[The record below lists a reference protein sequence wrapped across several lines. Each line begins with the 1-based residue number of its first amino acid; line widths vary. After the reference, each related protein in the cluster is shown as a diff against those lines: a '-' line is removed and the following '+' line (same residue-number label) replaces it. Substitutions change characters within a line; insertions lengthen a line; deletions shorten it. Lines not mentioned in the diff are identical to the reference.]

1 VIESPNRDLLLRVA
15 NRLEPLLDELV
26 FVGGQVTELHITDP
40 IAEHVR
46 PTDDVDVICEVASRS
61 EYYYLGQRLKK
72 LGFTEDVTEG
82 APICRWRAGEDVVD
96 VMPTDEEIL
105 RFKSAWYPLVLATAQ
120 PYELTRTLTIR
131 IASPPAFVATKWEAF
146 QDRGEGTWYGS
157 SDVEDIVKV
166 VAGREEL
173 LEELR
178 RADGELR
185 GYVVRS
191 TASMFEADVVEDV
204 IAAALPES
212 NTVSGLLA
220 RVAGRFENIA
230 RLDR

>member
-1 VIESPNRDLLLRVA
+1 VSESPNRDLLVRVVS
-15 NRLEPLLDELV
+15 RLEPLLDELV

-120 PYELTRTLTIR
+120 SYELTKTLT
-131 IASPPAFVATKWEAF
+131 
-146 QDRGEGTWYGS
+146 
-157 SDVEDIVKV
+157 
-166 VAGREEL
+166 
-173 LEELR
+173 
-178 RADGELR
+178 
-185 GYVVRS
+185 
-191 TASMFEADVVEDV
+191 
-204 IAAALPES
+204 
-212 NTVSGLLA
+212 TVLMSKTS
-220 RVAGRFENIA
+220 
-230 RLDR
+230 